1 MSWTKLINL
10 GIVTHWCW
18 HFGFIEHDKDDIA
31 IATYYIAI
39 SALWVQHK
47 QHAIPRRCLSQN
59 KSDTKLFR
67 VYLFTVFTIKR
78 PRALASL
85 VPLGLLIVFKH
96 VRTVHVVLIVFILC
110 TTDSRNTSIGI
121 SCKPIHLFT
130 EEMPCSSA
138 LTYTGISF
146 VKQSL
151 PILKVD
157 FHSKSKKLHMYL
169 YFIAT

>member
-1 MSWTKLINL
+1 MKNSEIKKIKSYASNGIRTRNPCGLKLRNTCVI
-10 GIVTHWCW
+10 GCAKKTA
-18 HFGFIEHDKDDIA
+18 EH
-31 IATYYIAI
+31 
-39 SALWVQHK
+39 
-47 QHAIPRRCLSQN
+47 
-59 KSDTKLFR
+59 
-67 VYLFTVFTIKR
+67 
-78 PRALASL
+78 
-85 VPLGLLIVFKH
+85 VFKH

-110 TTDSRNTSIGI
+110 STDSRNTSIGI

-138 LTYTGISF
+138 LTYTGISC
-146 VKQSL
+146 VKQTL